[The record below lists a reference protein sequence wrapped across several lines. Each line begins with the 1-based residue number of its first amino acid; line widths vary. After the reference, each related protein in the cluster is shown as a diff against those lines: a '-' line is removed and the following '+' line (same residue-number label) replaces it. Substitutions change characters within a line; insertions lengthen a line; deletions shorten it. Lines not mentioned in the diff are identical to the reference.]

1 MKPLIFNLQS
11 CRMYGNR
18 YNDGNSMSNPKL
30 TMHRNGKFTI
40 TNPVYK
46 AINSDFV
53 EIQFDQE
60 NGKLYLAASTEE
72 TGFKL
77 RNDGKTSY
85 KSFNSAGLYKA
96 LSLNCFKP
104 AEKKRVKSA
113 SLEVIIPEGN
123 STSKLLEVNYS
134 KPLYYTE
141 EFNPDAK

>member
-1 MKPLIFNLQS
+1 MKAIVFNLQT

-18 YNDGNSMSNPKL
+18 YKDRNSMSNPKL

-46 AINSDFV
+46 AINSDFLEV
-53 EIQFDQE
+53 QFDQE
-60 NGKLYLAASTEE
+60 NNKLYLVASTEE

-96 LSLNCFKP
+96 LSQHCFKP
-104 AEKKRVKSA
+104 ADKKRVKSA
-113 SLEVIIPEGN
+113 SLEVIIPEEN
-123 STSKLLEVNYS
+123 STSKLFEVNYA
-134 KPLYYTE
+134 KPMYYTE